1 MRSTISYLIQKL
13 LQGIGIRTLN
23 GQYLFSYFLIFAFAL
38 ATAVSLYVSLGSDA
52 NAINIA
58 GRQRM
63 LSQRVAKEAI
73 MAAQAVEN
81 RATVQSTIDLFEAS
95 HRQLLEG
102 DPKAGIAAIEHP
114 AIRQQLEKVGG
125 LWNSYREGLHAYL
138 DNPDKQG
145 LIFLHTQSP
154 KVLKEMHKA
163 VNMMATEAN
172 LAVRNNQILALSMT
186 GGILLLVIF
195 GRIFGMTLLMQNI
208 EKLKQNLGA
217 VAKGDFSRS
226 APIED
231 QDKGNEI
238 GEIFTAY
245 NTMLEQIGGLVAG
258 VNQAVGDVTV
268 GAEQV
273 SNASAN
279 TSEEMRQ
286 QHSDIDQVATA
297 MNEMAATVKE
307 VASNAN
313 HAAEAAKGADH
324 EARLGQE
331 IVTTTLASI
340 NGMAQQVEE
349 AAGVMGQLNADTQE
363 VGQVL
368 EVIKGIAEQTNLLAL
383 NAAIEAARAGEQG
396 RGFAVVADEVRTL
409 AQRTQQSTEEIR
421 AIIERLQA
429 QSRKAV
435 TSIEQSQAQTAESV
449 EKTAEAGEA
458 LDKITTAVTTIND
471 MNNQIATAVE
481 EQGLVAS
488 EMDQRI
494 TSIADAANASTREA
508 EQTATA
514 VKEIVDQMQ
523 RLQQLAGRLTT

>member
-1 MRSTISYLIQKL
+1 MRNTISYLIQKL
-13 LQGIGIRTLN
+13 LRGMGIRTLN
-23 GQYLFSYFLIFAFAL
+23 GQYLFSYFLIFVFAL
-38 ATAVSLYVSLGSDA
+38 ATAVSLYLSLGSDA

-63 LSQRVAKEAI
+63 LSQRVAKEVI

-81 RATVQSTIDLFEAS
+81 RATVQETIDLFEAS

-102 DPKAGIAAIEHP
+102 DPEAGIVAIENQ
-114 AIRQQLEKVGG
+114 AIREQLEKVGR
-125 LWNSYREGLHAYL
+125 LWDSYREGIHAYL
-138 DNPDKQG
+138 ESPDKQG
-145 LIFLHTQSP
+145 LTFLHTQSP
-154 KVLKEMHKA
+154 QVLKEMHKA
-163 VNMMATEAN
+163 VNMMAAEAN

-195 GRIFGMTLLMQNI
+195 GRMFGITLLMHNI
-208 EKLKQNLGA
+208 ERLKQDLGA
-217 VAKGDFSRS
+217 VAGGDFSR
-226 APIED
+226 AVLIEA
-231 QDKGNEI
+231 QNKGNEI

-258 VNQAVGDVTV
+258 VNQAVGEVTV

-273 SNASAN
+273 STASAN
-279 TSEEMRQ
+279 TSEGMHQ

-307 VASNAN
+307 VASNAV
-313 HAAEAAKGADH
+313 HAAEAANGADQ

-331 IVTTTLASI
+331 IVSSTLASI
-340 NGMAQQVEE
+340 NGMEQQIKE

-363 VGQVL
+363 VDQVL

-421 AIIERLQA
+421 VIIERLQA

-435 TSIEQSQAQTAESV
+435 TTIEQSQAQTTESV

-458 LDKITTAVTTIND
+458 LDKITTAVATIKD

-481 EQGLVAS
+481 EQGMVAG

-508 EQTATA
+508 EQTAKA
-514 VKEIVDQMQ
+514 VKDIVSQMQ
-523 RLQQLAGRLTT
+523 HLKQLAGRLTT

>member
-13 LQGIGIRTLN
+13 LHGIGIRTLD
-23 GQYLFSYFLIFAFAL
+23 GQYLFSYLLIFIFAL
-38 ATAVSLYVSLGSDA
+38 ATAASLYLSLGSDA

-63 LSQRVAKEAI
+63 LSQRVAKEVL

-81 RATVQSTIDLFEAS
+81 RAKVQGTIDLFEAS

-102 DPKAGIAAIEHP
+102 DAEAGIAAIEHP

-138 DNPDKQG
+138 DNPDKQR
-145 LIFLHTQSP
+145 LVFLHTQSP
-154 KVLKEMHKA
+154 RVLKEMHKA
-163 VNMMATEAN
+163 VNMMAAEAN
-172 LAVRNNQILALSMT
+172 LAVRNNQILALGMT
-186 GGILLLVIF
+186 GGILLLVILGRMF
-195 GRIFGMTLLMQNI
+195 GITLLIQNI

-217 VAKGDFSRS
+217 VAEGDFSRTVS
-226 APIED
+226 IGD
-231 QDKGNEI
+231 RDKSNEI
-238 GEIFTAY
+238 GEIFAAY

-258 VNQAVGDVTV
+258 VNQAVGDVSI

-273 SNASAN
+273 SSASVN
-279 TSEEMRQ
+279 TSEGMRR

-307 VASNAN
+307 VAGNAG
-313 HAAEAAKGADH
+313 HAAEAAKGAH
-324 EARLGQE
+324 QEARLGQE
-331 IVTTTLASI
+331 IVTTTLSSI
-340 NGMAQQVEE
+340 NNMAQQVEE

-421 AIIERLQA
+421 AIIERLQT
-429 QSRKAV
+429 QSQKAV
-435 TSIEQSQAQTAESV
+435 TTIEQSQAQTAESV

-458 LDKITTAVTTIND
+458 RDKITSAVITIND

-481 EQGLVAS
+481 EQGLVAG

-494 TSIADAANASTREA
+494 TSIADAADASTREA
-508 EQTATA
+508 EQTAAA
-514 VKEIVDQMQ
+514 VKDIVEQMQ